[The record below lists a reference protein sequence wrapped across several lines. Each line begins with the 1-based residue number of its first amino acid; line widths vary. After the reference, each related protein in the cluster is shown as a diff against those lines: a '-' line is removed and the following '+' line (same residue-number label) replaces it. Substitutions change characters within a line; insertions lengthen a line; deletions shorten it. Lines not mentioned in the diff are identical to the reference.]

1 MHLLML
7 TSSCDPTLK
16 EEGFIS
22 DWILALAE
30 KVDILTLITLTKPTI
45 KLPAN
50 VFAYSLTSSSKMGK
64 VWQIGKILIK
74 SHKRIPIDEIF
85 CNMYDFLG
93 VISGLFSRIFNIDSV
108 FWYAG
113 GIRVPFFS
121 LTTLAFWLNR
131 KIATCS
137 NQEKVD
143 YQQMFKVSS
152 KKIKVIGHGINKKRF
167 ENKKLVKKDSIFRIG
182 YCCRL
187 SLSKN
192 IKTLL
197 SVFSNKLESKQ
208 SIKLRISLAKTEAN
222 PTYFNKLKSIVSEIN
237 NKSSNLEIQLLTDI
251 NYANNVQFYQK
262 LDLYVHPS
270 FQTSIDKAAVEAGFA
285 GVPVL
290 LSQNGFGELFQH
302 NKDIVFDPNDG
313 NQLGLLINKYIKSK
327 ELREDNR
334 KIVLSKFK
342 DMDLSLFVE
351 RLLNIFRYNH

>member
-7 TSSCDPTLK
+7 TSSCDPNLK

-22 DWILALAE
+22 DWILAIAE
-30 KVDILTLITLTKPTI
+30 KVDFLTLITLTKPTI
-45 KLPAN
+45 KLPPN
-50 VFAYSLTSSSKMGK
+50 VFAHSLTSSSKVGK

-74 SHKRIPIDEIF
+74 SHKRIPIDGIF

-113 GIRVPFFS
+113 GIKVPFFS

-137 NQEKVD
+137 NQEKIE
-143 YQQMFKVSS
+143 YQQMFMVSG

-167 ENKKLVKKDSIFRIG
+167 ENIKLAKKDSIFRIG

-192 IKTLL
+192 IETLL

-208 SIKLRISLAKTEAN
+208 SIKLRIALAKTEAN

-251 NYANNVQFYQK
+251 NYGNNVQFYQK

-270 FQTSIDKAAVEAGFA
+270 FQTSIDKAAVEAGFSSVA
-285 GVPVL
+285 VL
-290 LSQNGFGELFQH
+290 LSENGFGELFDF
-302 NKDIVFDPNDG
+302 NSDIVFNPHDSPK
-313 NQLGLLINKYIKSK
+313 LGELISKYIKSPK
-327 ELREDNR
+327 LREVNK
-334 KIVLSKFK
+334 KIVLSKFNN
-342 DMDLSLFVE
+342 MDLPFFVE
-351 RLLNIFRYNH
+351 KLIAVY